1 MKKELHAVEERISAL
16 EERKRAGEAFLCDP
30 LSHREPERIK
40 QTVRDL
46 RTLEKE
52 IEALYDR
59 WHELAASLEGV

>member
-1 MKKELHAVEERISAL
+1 VEADITDREQ
-16 EERKRAGEAFLCDP
+16 RKAAGEEFLCHP
-30 LSHREPERIK
+30 FSHREPERIK